1 MQGNQFPSS
10 NENINIQLRLSPL
23 ILLSEGL
30 EKEANEL
37 CRLERYFF
45 FFFLNRVSKDFFFF
59 SVPTRPTKERWK
71 RVIRVSCGDRR
82 ANPEALLQPAG
93 PGPGASRRGGRL
105 RGGLARLPTGCSCPS
120 ELLGPSLALPG
131 SPHTAFMFTEVVLFL
146 PLPKH
151 FILKYVYAHL

>member
-37 CRLERYFF
+37 YRLERYFF

-59 SVPTRPTKERWK
+59 FSVPTRPTKERWK
-71 RVIRVSCGDRR
+71 RVIRLSCGDRR

-105 RGGLARLPTGCSCPS
+105 RGVWQGCPRAAPAPRSS
-120 ELLGPSLALPG
+120 SAHLWLSLALPIQLLC
-131 SPHTAFMFTEVVLFL
+131 SQRSFCFYLYL
-146 PLPKH
+146 N
-151 FILKYVYAHL
+151 ILY